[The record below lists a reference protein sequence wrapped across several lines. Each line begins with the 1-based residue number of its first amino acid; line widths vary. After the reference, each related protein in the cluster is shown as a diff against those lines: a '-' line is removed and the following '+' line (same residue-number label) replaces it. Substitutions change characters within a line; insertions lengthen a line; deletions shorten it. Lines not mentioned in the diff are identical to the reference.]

1 MELRAM
7 AMGSVGDGTPS
18 QPLWLGQV
26 SHEVEGLARR
36 DSVGLVAGGRVEG
49 LAVLHELGRV
59 FGVAPASVTEVVLSS
74 GPVRQWRELA
84 ERLAGCPL
92 LFDLEA
98 LCWDRGMGLDLL
110 RFLRLHAHK
119 HGVVALWPGR
129 ITEQTATFSM
139 PGRRDYVR
147 VALGELSVLRP
158 VRTRFPDEVPFEI
171 ERIP

>member
-1 MELRAM
+1 MEQQVEQP
-7 AMGSVGDGTPS
+7 GTGGDGVR
-18 QPLWLGQV
+18 PLWLGQV
-26 SHEVEGLARR
+26 GDDIRGLLRR
-36 DSVGLVAGGRVEG
+36 ESVGLVAGDRAEG

-59 FGVAPASVTEVVLSS
+59 FGASPASLTEVVLQ
-74 GPVRQWRELA
+74 GAQFRRWEDLA
-84 ERLAGCPL
+84 KRLAGCPL

-98 LCWDRGMGLDLL
+98 LCWDRGLGLDLL
-110 RFLRLHAHK
+110 RFMRLHARE

-129 ITEQTATFSM
+129 VNERVATFSA

-147 VALGELSVLRP
+147 VVLAGVSVLRP